1 MKKFL
6 TGLFALSLTFFVGCQ
21 SNSSSSSETDTTTVA
36 ATTALTTQAE
46 VTTEPQLETSAP
58 EVTTAE
64 PESETAAP
72 ETTLFHV
79 VNHGE
84 LFDDFFMRYA
94 DGIGKVEYEEVL
106 NRITEE
112 GLSSGFECDLDYNDG
127 FDDPYMPATYSIE
140 ITDDYGDKLFL
151 WFAEDTAGAFTLT
164 MDSYTRTAMG
174 RAVSISDSLHFVEIG
189 YWKVETASNSKT
201 EASSVQELG
210 DWVFQLDIAP

>member
-1 MKKFL
+1 MKKILTAFL
-6 TGLFALSLTFFVGCQ
+6 ALSLAFFAGCQ
-21 SNSSSSSETDTTTVA
+21 SGSSSSQSVA
-36 ATTALTTQAE
+36 
-46 VTTEPQLETSAP
+46 ETSAEGTTIAETSQLDTPPP
-58 EVTTAE
+58 ETAAAESTAE
-64 PESETAAP
+64 PESETAIP

-106 NRITEE
+106 NRITDE
-112 GLSSGFECDLDYNDG
+112 GLNSGFECDLDYDDG

-140 ITDDYGDKLFL
+140 IADDYGDKLLL

-174 RAVSISDSLHFVEIG
+174 REVSISDSLHFVEIG
-189 YWKVETASNSKT
+189 YWKVEADGGVKT